1 MRRVGTLVLTLVLL
15 AGPALA
21 QRQGSGRYDQQIQQ
35 AVSAELRKH
44 NWAKDVRSS
53 VEDGIVT
60 LEGTVPMYRD
70 KEQAYRKIHNKERV
84 QGVRNQIVVAG
95 PTVSDTELRNKI
107 ADRLRY
113 DRIDQGITFNNF
125 NVGVR
130 NGVVTISGEAR
141 TPVDAESALAIV
153 ENTPGV
159 KDVLDDIR
167 VLPAS
172 TFDDQT
178 RIAVARAIYS
188 QPSLQK
194 YAIDPQRPIRIVVEN
209 GKVTLYGVV
218 DSTMDRQIAETQARS
233 VPNVFS
239 VTDRLVVAGQQAE
252 R

>member
-1 MRRVGTLVLTLVLL
+1 MHRVGTLVLTLVLL
-15 AGPALA
+15 PGLALA
-21 QRQGSGRYDQQIQQ
+21 QRQGSGRYDRQIQQ
-35 AVSAELRKH
+35 EVSTELRKH

-70 KEQAYRKIHNKERV
+70 KEQAYRKIHNKDHV

-95 PTVSDTELRNKI
+95 PAVADTELRNRI

-125 NVGVR
+125 NVGVS
-130 NGVVTISGEAR
+130 NGVVTIAGEAR
-141 TPVDAESALAIV
+141 TPVDAESALTIV

-159 KDVLDDIR
+159 KDVIDDIK
-167 VLPAS
+167 VLPVS

-178 RIAVARAIYS
+178 RIAVARAIYA

-194 YAIDPQRPIRIVVEN
+194 YAMDPQRPIRIVVEN

-218 DSTMDRQIAETQARS
+218 DSTMDRQIAETQAKS